1 MPVFE
6 YECDKCVE
14 KYNSN
19 ISGLVKKLNKTSASK
34 LMKKNPGFMYIESS
48 NSKDNTVNFSIGE
61 RGKPNTRRFRYKL
74 DKDKVLYL
82 ELKNFRFSELIY
94 NKEEEKDLKCPL
106 CKKGESVRRVFST
119 FKAIFDDKNK
129 RAPRPGDE
137 LRWHMEYKQQK
148 DEEIKSD
155 WVGPDYLNQYFQ
167 R

>member
-14 KYNSN
+14 SYNSD
-19 ISGLVKKLNKTSASK
+19 ISDLVKKLNKTNASK
-34 LMKKNPGFMYIESS
+34 LLKKNSGFKYIEASS
-48 NSKDNTVNFSIGE
+48 GKDNKLHFSVGE
-61 RGKPNTRRFRYKL
+61 RGKPGTRRFRYTL

-82 ELKNFRFSELIY
+82 ELKNYRFSELIY
-94 NKEEEKDLKCPL
+94 NKEEERDLKCPL
-106 CKKGESVRRVFST
+106 CNRGESVRRVFST

-137 LRWHMEYKQQK
+137 LRWHLEYKQQK
-148 DEEIKSD
+148 DEEIKSE
-155 WVGPDYLNQYFQ
+155 WVGQDYLDQYFQ

>member
-14 KYNSN
+14 KYNSD
-19 ISGLVKKLNKTSASK
+19 ISDLVKKLNKTSASK
-34 LMKKNPGFMYIESS
+34 LLKRNPGFKYIESS
-48 NSKDNTVNFSIGE
+48 NSKDNKVHFSIGE
-61 RGKPNTRRFRYKL
+61 RGKPNTRRFRYPL
-74 DKDKVLYL
+74 DRDKVLYL
-82 ELKNFRFSELIY
+82 ELKNYRFSELIY

-137 LRWHMEYKQQK
+137 LRWHLEYKQQK
-148 DEEIKSD
+148 DEEIKSE
-155 WVGPDYLNQYFQ
+155 WVGQDYLDQYFQ